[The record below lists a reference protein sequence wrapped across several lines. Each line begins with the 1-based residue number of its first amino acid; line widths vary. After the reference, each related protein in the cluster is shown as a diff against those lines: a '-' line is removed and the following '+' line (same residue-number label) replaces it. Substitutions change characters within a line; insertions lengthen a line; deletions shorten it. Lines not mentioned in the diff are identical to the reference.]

1 MNSLNEGA
9 GDRTEEME
17 VFQEEGIVL
26 EKHGEVAEVAIVEKG
41 DCNSCAAKPY
51 CVSVDNSC
59 YSKLTVL
66 DRLNSK
72 PGDEVV
78 IEVKGADLLKAVIMV
93 YGIPLFLF
101 IFVIGIIIYFLGEA
115 PLKEVVGLLAGVGTL
130 LLYIGLMNK
139 RLKSARV
146 KKSNLPKTIKIKKSF
161 QSVDH

>member
-1 MNSLNEGA
+1 
-9 GDRTEEME
+9 ME

-26 EKHGEVAEVAIVEKG
+26 EKHGDVAEVAIVEKG
-41 DCNSCAAKPY
+41 DCDSCAAKPY

-78 IEVKGADLLKAVIMV
+78 IEVKGSDLLKAVIMV

-101 IFVIGIIIYFLGEA
+101 IFVIGIIIYFLGDS
-115 PLKEVVGLLAGVGTL
+115 PSKEVVGFIAGVGTL
-130 LLYIGLMNK
+130 LIYLGVMNN
-139 RLKSARV
+139 RINRARV

-161 QSVDH
+161 Q